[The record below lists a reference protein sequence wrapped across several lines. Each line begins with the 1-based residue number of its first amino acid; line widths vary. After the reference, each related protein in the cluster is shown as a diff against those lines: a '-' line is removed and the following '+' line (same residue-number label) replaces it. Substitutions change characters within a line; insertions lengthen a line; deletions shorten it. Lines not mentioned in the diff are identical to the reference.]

1 MGPKL
6 QPVDFFQE
14 VLLSHPPP
22 TLMEGRCK
30 PKLMEIDIDIEVTQS
45 CPTLCDPMDC
55 SLPGSCVHG
64 IFHARVLE
72 WVAISFSRIFS
83 RPRDWTQVSRIV
95 GRRFTVWAKME
106 IKHLL
111 IWRLWAQNTNY
122 IHLQKSE
129 MYCLIEFWVCRCT
142 CPTSANQTSPALSS
156 TMILLPSDSFF
167 LSKYWEFA
175 VGSNY

>member
-83 RPRDWTQVSRIV
+83 QPRDQTWVSRIA
-95 GRRFTVWAKME
+95 GRCFTIWATREAPVEDLNRHFSKEDTQMAKKYMKRCSTSVIIGE
-106 IKHLL
+106 LQIKTIMTYYLTPVR
-111 IWRLWAQNTNY
+111 I
-122 IHLQKSE
+122 
-129 MYCLIEFWVCRCT
+129 
-142 CPTSANQTSPALSS
+142 
-156 TMILLPSDSFF
+156 
-167 LSKYWEFA
+167 LSKK
-175 VGSNY
+175 STNNKC